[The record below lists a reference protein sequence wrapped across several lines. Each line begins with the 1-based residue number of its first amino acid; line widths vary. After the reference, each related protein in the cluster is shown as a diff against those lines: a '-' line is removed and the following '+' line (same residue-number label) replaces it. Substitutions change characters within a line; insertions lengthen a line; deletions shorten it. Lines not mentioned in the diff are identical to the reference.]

1 MNMAKRSNGKGTE
14 HVNTIVIGG
23 GQAGLATGYH
33 LKKQGREFVIL
44 EGHDRVGDSWR
55 KRWDSLRIFTPA
67 KFSGLPGMRIPGPRF
82 GFPTKDEMGD
92 YLERYASTF
101 EMDVRTGVHV
111 ECLSKDGD
119 TFVVTTSDGRRF
131 EADNVVVATGS
142 ERTAK
147 TPDFAS
153 TLGRD
158 IVQLHSSE
166 YESPAQLQNGSVLVV
181 GCGNS
186 GAEIGYEVS
195 KTHTTYVSGKPSAQI
210 PAKHGPMMARTIFR
224 VIRFMGL
231 HVLNLRTPIGRKIQP
246 KFIKTAAPLIRV
258 KTKDLAKQGAEL
270 VGRTAGISD
279 GRPVLDDGRV
289 LDVANVIW
297 CTGFREE
304 WPWIDIPVFGIDGRP
319 VQYRGVATDAP
330 GLYFVGVRF
339 QYAAASDVLPGVGR
353 DAEHVAKHI
362 AARMKTTGRVA
373 RATASA

>member
-33 LKKQGREFVIL
+33 LGRQGRSFVIL
-44 EGHDRVGDSWR
+44 EGSARVGDSWR
-55 KRWDSLRIFTPA
+55 NRWDSLRIFTPA
-67 KFSGLPGMRIPGPRF
+67 KFSGLPGMRIPAPRWS
-82 GFPTKDEMGD
+82 FPTKDEMGD
-92 YLERYASTF
+92 YLERYASEF
-101 EMDVRTGVHV
+101 GMDVRTGVRV
-111 ECLSKDGD
+111 DRVTKEGD
-119 TFVVTTSDGRRF
+119 AFVVTTSDGHRF

-153 TLGRD
+153 DLGRD
-158 IVQLHSSE
+158 IVQLHSSA
-166 YESPAQLQNGSVLVV
+166 YKGPAQLADGSVLVV

-224 VIRFMGL
+224 VIRCMGL

-270 VGRTAGISD
+270 VGRTAGIEN

-319 VQYRGVATDAP
+319 VQYRGVVTDAP

-353 DAEHVAKHI
+353 DAEYVVKQI
-362 AARMKTTGRVA
+362 ASRTTDR
-373 RATASA
+373 RAAHAAA